1 MAGLALHCARPAVR
15 RRLRARPAWS
25 ARRDVGDR
33 PFAARRGKIHRPREL
48 HQDLERRELLA
59 RASVHGPIHA
69 RPHAHPHGARL
80 RAGAAHRRQYA
91 APAPDEDHRVP
102 AGRHRPL
109 EFEPVVVLAV
119 RRAGR
124 PHQQAP
130 HRSARH
136 PRTDRLVRD
145 RGPRFLGGRDF
156 DHLESRRLRHGSVR
170 LRNPV
175 DQSRHSG
182 GRGDGRRR
190 LLEPGPSDDSAADP
204 QNPASDD
211 ARQRDRVDAG
221 FRPVLHHDLGRSERA
236 DLHRGVLDLPEFVRL
251 LQAGLRGR
259 ALARA
264 DGNYSCLLDRA
275 NRADR
280 AERTVMSALAPA
292 AASRAIARPR
302 AERTTAAAYLGPA
315 ACLGVIA
322 IMGAPLVL
330 SFLASIKTPEDA
342 SAVPP
347 HYLPGALSL
356 ENYLKVIDYEAG
368 LANYVGNSALVALIT
383 IAASIALAAPAGYGL
398 ARFTMRG
405 KEIAFLILLAP
416 IMIPYQAILTPL
428 YLDFAKVGLVN
439 TRVGLAI
446 VHTILQLPF
455 SIYLMRNSFEAI
467 PREIEEAA
475 MIDGCS
481 AWRRLTYVFLPLA
494 VPALVTVALFAFIN
508 SWNEFLAA
516 LIFMNRESSFTV
528 PILLVSVRMGHHGA
542 VDWGA
547 LQASIVISII
557 PCLAVYLTLQRYYVS
572 GLLSGAVK

>member
-1 MAGLALHCARPAVR
+1 
-15 RRLRARPAWS
+15 
-25 ARRDVGDR
+25 
-33 PFAARRGKIHRPREL
+33 
-48 HQDLERRELLA
+48 
-59 RASVHGPIHA
+59 
-69 RPHAHPHGARL
+69 
-80 RAGAAHRRQYA
+80 
-91 APAPDEDHRVP
+91 
-102 AGRHRPL
+102 
-109 EFEPVVVLAV
+109 
-119 RRAGR
+119 
-124 PHQQAP
+124 
-130 HRSARH
+130 
-136 PRTDRLVRD
+136 
-145 RGPRFLGGRDF
+145 
-156 DHLESRRLRHGSVR
+156 
-170 LRNPV
+170 
-175 DQSRHSG
+175 
-182 GRGDGRRR
+182 
-190 LLEPGPSDDSAADP
+190 
-204 QNPASDD
+204 
-211 ARQRDRVDAG
+211 
-221 FRPVLHHDLGRSERA
+221 
-236 DLHRGVLDLPEFVRL
+236 
-251 LQAGLRGR
+251 
-259 ALARA
+259 
-264 DGNYSCLLDRA
+264 
-275 NRADR
+275 
-280 AERTVMSALAPA
+280 MSALAPA

-481 AWRRLTYVFLPLA
+481 AWRRLTHIFLPLA

-516 LIFMNRESSFTV
+516 LIFMSRESSFTV

-572 GLLSGAVK
+572 GLLSGGVK

>member
-1 MAGLALHCARPAVR
+1 
-15 RRLRARPAWS
+15 
-25 ARRDVGDR
+25 
-33 PFAARRGKIHRPREL
+33 
-48 HQDLERRELLA
+48 
-59 RASVHGPIHA
+59 
-69 RPHAHPHGARL
+69 
-80 RAGAAHRRQYA
+80 
-91 APAPDEDHRVP
+91 
-102 AGRHRPL
+102 
-109 EFEPVVVLAV
+109 
-119 RRAGR
+119 
-124 PHQQAP
+124 
-130 HRSARH
+130 
-136 PRTDRLVRD
+136 
-145 RGPRFLGGRDF
+145 
-156 DHLESRRLRHGSVR
+156 
-170 LRNPV
+170 
-175 DQSRHSG
+175 
-182 GRGDGRRR
+182 
-190 LLEPGPSDDSAADP
+190 
-204 QNPASDD
+204 
-211 ARQRDRVDAG
+211 
-221 FRPVLHHDLGRSERA
+221 
-236 DLHRGVLDLPEFVRL
+236 
-251 LQAGLRGR
+251 
-259 ALARA
+259 
-264 DGNYSCLLDRA
+264 
-275 NRADR
+275 
-280 AERTVMSALAPA
+280 MSALAPA
-292 AASRAIARPR
+292 AAARAIARPR
-302 AERTTAAAYLGPA
+302 AERTTAGAYLGPA

-330 SFLASIKTPEDA
+330 SFLASIKTSEDA

-439 TRVGLAI
+439 SRVGLAI

-455 SIYLMRNSFEAI
+455 SIYLMRNSFEGI

-481 AWRRLTYVFLPLA
+481 AWRRLTHIFLPLA

-516 LIFMNRESSFTV
+516 LIFMSRESSFTV

-557 PCLAVYLTLQRYYVS
+557 PCLAVYLTLQRYYIS
-572 GLLSGAVK
+572 GLLSGGVK